1 MNDLR
6 LTDEE
11 IALIL
16 DLDEERTY
24 KSAGLQVTTI
34 DVYPLLDAQL
44 AKLSEMKDREAKAL
58 QEKDATIAGLHGRI
72 EGFREA
78 VEEAK
83 KHERLGYRAM

>member
-6 LTDEE
+6 LTPEE
-11 IALIL
+11 IDRAV
-16 DLDEERTY
+16 
-24 KSAGLQVTTI
+24 KSFPYLPQAFRAVAE
-34 DVYPLLDAQL
+34 AQL